1 MHKKRFSPEIS
12 WKPWFW
18 IILLFAVILS
28 TACTNQ
34 PTIIPTTDNNDSSS
48 NIRKQILAIRI
59 QLDVAQMD
67 IGKNL
72 YHLKLVEFNGDIVKA
87 DSAYIQDRNS
97 IIKRLYKKELK
108 EGQFEMIVPPFDLNK
123 QKETNSL
130 NNEI

>member
-1 MHKKRFSPEIS
+1 MHKRHFSPEIS

-18 IILLFAVILS
+18 IVLLFVVILS

-34 PTIIPTTDNNDSSS
+34 PTITAAATDNNT
-48 NIRKQILAIRI
+48 NEQTLAIRI
-59 QLDVAQMD
+59 QLDVAIMD
-67 IGKNL
+67 IGKGL
-72 YHLKLVEFNGDIVKA
+72 YHRKLVEFRGDITKA

-108 EGQFEMIVPPFDLNK
+108 EGQFEMIVPSFDLNK